1 MARRRDY
8 GGPGRQPPGRQPG
21 RRPRKEG
28 AVHDAIK
35 RAINEEIKG
44 VPSGEILLHLRSI
57 GLDAETARTVYSHVR
72 EQVTR
77 TRRRVMWGT
86 MLAGVG
92 ILVIALGLLTLM
104 TVAWTDTWYVWW
116 ILVSLMAVIGLV
128 LLVVG
133 QTRLRRIQ
141 NPRAEGARKPSPPTG
156 RR

>member
-8 GGPGRQPPGRQPG
+8 GGPGRQQPGRQPG

-44 VPSGEILLHLRSI
+44 VPSGEILLHLRAI
-57 GLDAETARTVYSHVR
+57 GLDTETAKTVYSHVR
-72 EQVTR
+72 EQVAK

-86 MLAGVG
+86 MLAGAG
-92 ILVIALGLLTLM
+92 ILVIALGLVTLM

-116 ILVSLMAVIGLV
+116 ILTSLLAVIGLL

-133 QTRLRRIQ
+133 QTRLRRMQ
-141 NPRAEGARKPSPPTG
+141 DPQAEGARKPSPPTG